1 MQAFGAPQADIDR
14 VAEQIARAA
23 KPQAGDRFPVH
34 ADNERTVAAFLA
46 LRTQWQYAGLAG
58 QRTGLNYASVLSWLR
73 ERIRI
78 PRQRRQV
85 LAGIETMEK
94 AVLAYD
100 AEQRQKEGE

>member
-1 MQAFGAPQADIDR
+1 MQAYGAPQADIDR
-14 VAEQIARAA
+14 VAAQLARAA
-23 KPQAGDRFPVH
+23 QPQAGDRFAVH